1 MNSLGI
7 LFITVATLERIYR
20 QTMGKRVKEERSEEE
35 ISLVKQ
41 KRLTATKPTAR
52 NKGLLE
58 ISRDF
63 HFV

>member
-1 MNSLGI
+1 
-7 LFITVATLERIYR
+7 
-20 QTMGKRVKEERSEEE
+20 MGKRVKEERSEEE